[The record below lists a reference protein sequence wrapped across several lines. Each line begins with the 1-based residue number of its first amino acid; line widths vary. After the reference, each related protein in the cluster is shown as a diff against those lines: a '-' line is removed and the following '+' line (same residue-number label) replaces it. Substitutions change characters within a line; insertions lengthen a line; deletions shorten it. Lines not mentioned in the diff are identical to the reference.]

1 MGGFMDVGMQH
12 LHRSLAY
19 LVILSALIGMILA
32 VLGAGKK
39 PGLANI
45 MSKTHN
51 FGLMMTGRLVYLS
64 GFANVVLGGHLF
76 TNHTIIAG
84 ILLWIPMEVVAK
96 RMVKPELSVVLDGG
110 RAGGKLM
117 AGTAIQL
124 LVIVATFG
132 LMDRTF

>member
-1 MGGFMDVGMQH
+1 MDVGIQH

-39 PGLANI
+39 PGLANL
-45 MSKTHN
+45 MSKTHK
-51 FGLMMTGRLVYLS
+51 FGLMMTGRLVYVL
-64 GFANVVLGGHLF
+64 GFANVVLGGHSF
-76 TNHTIIAG
+76 ANHTIIAG
-84 ILLWIPMEVVAK
+84 IILWIPMEVVAK
-96 RMVKPELSVVLDGG
+96 RMVKPELADVLDGG

-117 AGTAIQL
+117 AGAAIQL
-124 LVIVATFG
+124 LVMVVTFG